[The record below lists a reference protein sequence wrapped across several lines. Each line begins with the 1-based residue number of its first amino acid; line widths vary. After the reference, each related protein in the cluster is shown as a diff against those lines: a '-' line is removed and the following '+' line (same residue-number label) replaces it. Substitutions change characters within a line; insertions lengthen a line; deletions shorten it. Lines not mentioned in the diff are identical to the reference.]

1 MTVESPDEELM
12 NGEEGPLRRH
22 TPRQDIQGLRGLAV
36 LLVVVYHAGLPF
48 PGGFVGVDVF
58 FVISG
63 FVITALL
70 MRELHATGSIKFS
83 TFYARRIRRLLP
95 ALALAVGVTLVASF
109 LLGSPFDNQQTVT
122 ALTGIGAML
131 MSANVVIFL
140 NSGGY
145 FATPPTNNPL
155 LNTWSL
161 SVEEQFYLVFP
172 AIVLGLWLLA
182 RRSRRWQTNGVL
194 ITGLG
199 VLTLASF
206 LLSLGMTYGVINYR
220 LSDPDW
226 FAFYSSPTR
235 AWEFAIGAL
244 AYLIFGAGRAGM
256 NRYLGAPLV
265 ILGLAGIGASALA
278 ISENSVFPGYVAAL
292 PVLSTALVLIGG
304 SISPNPFSRMIA
316 VRPMA
321 RLGDVSYSW
330 YLWHWPAI
338 AFAVM
343 LISDSVVV
351 KVAASLVALALAFA
365 TLRFV
370 ENPLRFGTRFQGRR
384 VVLLATACVLPV
396 LVVATAL
403 YVGARA
409 NWGSPSL
416 QTMAAQVGAQHLWQ
430 SEDCNTDLPLGQ
442 RGPECVWNA
451 DASGSPIYLVG
462 DSMAG
467 MLSEAVLG
475 SGEGLDR
482 SVWAGTRGACPF
494 IDANMIVG
502 GKPDSGCST
511 FVHGSVEWLVE
522 QLPAT
527 VIISSTIGYTAMGD
541 VEFIPTPASDTPAES
556 QNKEQTY
563 VSAVGSMV
571 RQLTDAGHEVI
582 VVMPTPGF
590 PKTVNASSFW
600 YPSNCATYEALID
613 TPGCGLTRELQDVI
627 DETAVIDG
635 QLEAE
640 IVDSGGEPLQ
650 LRDALCR
657 DGVCSTNFGNEW
669 LYLDGT
675 HISVGGSEYLTPLIT
690 GALS

>member
-1 MTVESPDEELM
+1 MARTGVLEQQEVV
-12 NGEEGPLRRH
+12 LRQH
-22 TPRQDIQGLRGLAV
+22 TPRQDVQGLRGLAV

-83 TFYARRIRRLLP
+83 RFYARRIRRLLP
-95 ALALAVGVTLVASF
+95 ALALVVGVTLVASF

-131 MSANVVIFL
+131 MSANFVIFL

-172 AIVLGLWLLA
+172 AIVLGLWLVA
-182 RRSRRWQTNGVL
+182 RRSRRWQNNRVL
-194 ITGLG
+194 VTGLG
-199 VLTLASF
+199 VLALASF
-206 LLSLGMTYGVINYR
+206 LLGLGMTYGVINYR

-244 AYLIFGAGRAGM
+244 AYLIFGAGRAGV

-265 ILGLAGIGASALA
+265 ILGLAGIGASAFV
-278 ISENSVFPGYVAAL
+278 ISGNSAFPGYVAAL

-304 SISPNPFSRMIA
+304 SISPNPFSQLIA
-316 VRPMA
+316 VRPLA

-343 LISDSVVV
+343 LISDSVLV

-384 VVLLATACVLPV
+384 VVLLATACVVPV
-396 LVVATAL
+396 LVIATAL

-416 QTMAAQVGAQHLWQ
+416 QTMAAQVSAQHLWQ
-430 SEDCNTDLPLGQ
+430 SEDCNTDEPLGQ

-451 DASGSPIYLVG
+451 SASGAPVYLVG

-475 SGEGLDR
+475 AGEELDR
-482 SVWAGTRGACPF
+482 PVWAGTRGACPF
-494 IDANMIVG
+494 IDANMIIA
-502 GKPDSGCST
+502 GKADSACSD
-511 FVHGSVEWLVE
+511 FVHGSVEWLL
-522 QLPAT
+522 QQPPAT
-527 VIISSTIGYTAMGD
+527 VIMSSTIGYTAMGD
-541 VEFIPTPASDTPAES
+541 VELVPTMAPEGSVDV
-556 QNKEQTY
+556 QNKEQIY

-571 RQLTDAGHEVI
+571 RQLTAAGHEVI

-590 PKTVNASSFW
+590 PKTVNASWFW

-613 TPGCGLTRELQDVI
+613 TPGCGLTRELHDVI

-635 QLEAE
+635 QLAAE
-640 IVDSGGEPLQ
+640 IVASGGEPLQ

-657 DGVCSTNFGNEW
+657 DDTCATNFGNEW

-675 HISVGGSEYLTPLIT
+675 HISVRGSESLAPFMATVLR
-690 GALS
+690 